1 MRPIACA
8 TSSAGATTS
17 ISSYTFTPRRRARQ
31 IPTAA
36 PPAIP
41 PQIPRP
47 PSQIAN
53 GPHQCW
59 GICENVVTMK

>member
-8 TSSAGATTS
+8 TSRAGATTS
-17 ISSYTFTPRRRARQ
+17 MSTRYVRTAPPR
-31 IPTAA
+31 PPDPDAA
-36 PPAIP
+36 PGAIP

-53 GPHQCW
+53 GPHQCC
-59 GICENVVTMK
+59 GICENVVMMK